1 MDRSR
6 SDEYCRRVNEF
17 QQELSALLNKH
28 SIDNDCNT
36 PDFILAEYLVQ
47 QLFAYGRV
55 AKKNAEWHGW
65 ML

>member
-6 SDEYCRRVNEF
+6 IQEEANKAQQF
-17 QQELSALLNKH
+17 NQELRALLNKH

-47 QLFAYGRV
+47 KLAAYSRAV
-55 AKKNAEWHGW
+55 KKNAEWHGW